1 MFGVVWQSFR
11 RALQLLSFSGSG
23 AFERE
28 FLLKDGPTGTLYNSN
43 NNDKKILM

>member
-1 MFGVVWQSFR
+1 MFGVVWQSFE
-11 RALQLLSFSGSG
+11 RALQLLVCSGSG

-28 FLLKDGPTGTLYNSN
+28 FFLKDGQTGALCNN